1 MRISCLETILVGI
14 HTHRQ
19 LAIAHIFTAYFYS
32 YLNIQ
37 WEMEMPKCQVTCV
50 PSCFFL
56 CFFIFALSFHRFLL
70 HSFLSFLF
78 EMFGIF
84 GVCMLCA
91 LIRWNFAFLNER
103 HEWSNMKWYNVYHQ
117 IFKNECLRIHC
128 NCIEEIKSLKWG
140 STCSLVA
147 TVPHTL
153 IYYFQ
158 FYITY

>member
-1 MRISCLETILVGI
+1 MSGNDIGWNTHTQTVGNCTHIHSIFLFVFEYTVGNGNAKMSSYMRAVL
-14 HTHRQ
+14 
-19 LAIAHIFTAYFYS
+19 
-32 YLNIQ
+32 
-37 WEMEMPKCQVTCV
+37 
-50 PSCFFL
+50 FF
-56 CFFIFALSFHRFLL
+56 FFFFALSFHRFLL

>member
-1 MRISCLETILVGI
+1 MSGNDIGWNTHTQTVGNCTHI
-14 HTHRQ
+14 HS
-19 LAIAHIFTAYFYS
+19 I
-32 YLNIQ
+32 
-37 WEMEMPKCQVTCV
+37 
-50 PSCFFL
+50 
-56 CFFIFALSFHRFLL
+56 
-70 HSFLSFLF
+70 FLF
-78 EMFGIF
+78 VFEYTVGNGNAKMSSYMRAVLFFSLFFYFCSFIPPISTSFISIVSIRNVWWF